1 MRLLLEKQAKKQEKV
16 VFLEEFVYSFLIKR
30 RWSFSFFFFQMENE
44 FVLSYKFREID
55 EKM

>member
-30 RWSFSFFFFQMENE
+30 RRFFFFQMGNE

>member
-1 MRLLLEKQAKKQEKV
+1 MRLLLEKQAKKPEKV
-16 VFLEEFVYSFLIKR
+16 VFLEESVYSFLIKR
-30 RWSFSFFFFQMENE
+30 RRSFFFFQMENE